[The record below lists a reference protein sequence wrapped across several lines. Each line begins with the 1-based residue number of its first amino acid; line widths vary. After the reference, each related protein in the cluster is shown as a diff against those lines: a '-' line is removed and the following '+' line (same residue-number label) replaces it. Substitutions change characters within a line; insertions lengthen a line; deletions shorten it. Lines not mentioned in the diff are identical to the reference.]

1 MGACTTVQSL
11 QGSVRNL
18 KGFEK
23 ISKVSWSL
31 RSCRT
36 SLLGFKRLIT
46 YKKIFRPSTSLVSVL
61 SVLNIPVVSLSVIR
75 ASK

>member
-1 MGACTTVQSL
+1 MGACTTFQSL

-31 RSCRT
+31 RIAGLLCR
-36 SLLGFKRLIT
+36 
-46 YKKIFRPSTSLVSVL
+46 V
-61 SVLNIPVVSLSVIR
+61 
-75 ASK
+75 